1 MRTHLYVAE
10 KFWKISEEEV
20 DLREEIAANKKNL
33 KKGWRNGT
41 ITILID
47 W

>member
-20 DLREEIAANKKNL
+20 DLREETAANKKI
-33 KKGWRNGT
+33 KKRAEEMEQ
-41 ITILID
+41 
-47 W
+47 